1 MYACIQSVRDKR
13 KWRKRSASIVKFYMH
28 FLLYFHSRYKGTLTI
43 DNVKKED
50 AGVYTCTARN
60 NAGHVTM
67 KSTLKVV
74 TKPVVEGFQNITYVN
89 ITLYCIC
96 IETVKLLNITWFLNA

>member
-1 MYACIQSVRDKR
+1 MKKIEVHHQLLNFICI
-13 KWRKRSASIVKFYMH
+13 FY
-28 FLLYFHSRYKGTLTI
+28 FIFRYKGTLTI

-74 TKPVVEGFQNITYVN
+74 TKPVIEEFKNITYVN
-89 ITLYCIC
+89 SYQIS
-96 IETVKLLNITWFLNA
+96 